1 MVVFK
6 NVWTENVPRSFSRQ
20 RLLTDGMVDDGLVYS
35 NFYKAR
41 TAKAPAMTRPAPLR
55 PACGAAPP
63 VNVEAGALDVWVTVA
78 LVAMVVVPLG
88 KTVYVVELRATTPGA
103 VLLAAF
109 QVDVAPEPEPV
120 TDAPA
125 EAVVVVVALPQLLA
139 PLEDCERLP
148 DEEEP
153 DDADD
158 DDETAELLPVD
169 LLLELALL
177 ETDEELPDEEEDE
190 EELLEQLGLART
202 EN

>member
-1 MVVFK
+1 
-6 NVWTENVPRSFSRQ
+6 
-20 RLLTDGMVDDGLVYS
+20 
-35 NFYKAR
+35 
-41 TAKAPAMTRPAPLR
+41 MTRPAPLR

-63 VNVEAGALDVWVTVA
+63 VKVEAGALDVWVPVA

-139 PLEDCERLP
+139 PLEGCEWLP
-148 DEEEP
+148 DEEE
-153 DDADD
+153 ADD
-158 DDETAELLPVD
+158 DETTAELLPVD
-169 LLLELALL
+169 LLLELATLALL
-177 ETDEELPDEEEDE
+177 ERDEELPDEEEDE